1 MKKYKISKYD
11 YSSNYTED
19 WISIWD
25 IGREY
30 NGKILTYSD
39 YILTE
44 NKYIELISLF
54 IRECCTEYLKIK
66 YLEKSNGRIRT
77 NVGKWH
83 YKTGLNIDKE
93 ELAILLSLKEEDV
106 LPLEKLLV
114 VAKYILREYLW
125 CRFVGKNYAIE
136 FGYDYYI
143 YFICKELSPLIVEKI
158 NDLGLFINSVT
169 EYCDGIEINKIFDED

>member
-44 NKYIELISLF
+44 NKYIELIS
-54 IRECCTEYLKIK
+54 
-66 YLEKSNGRIRT
+66 
-77 NVGKWH
+77 
-83 YKTGLNIDKE
+83 
-93 ELAILLSLKEEDV
+93 
-106 LPLEKLLV
+106 
-114 VAKYILREYLW
+114 
-125 CRFVGKNYAIE
+125 FVY
-136 FGYDYYI
+136 
-143 YFICKELSPLIVEKI
+143 
-158 NDLGLFINSVT
+158 
-169 EYCDGIEINKIFDED
+169 